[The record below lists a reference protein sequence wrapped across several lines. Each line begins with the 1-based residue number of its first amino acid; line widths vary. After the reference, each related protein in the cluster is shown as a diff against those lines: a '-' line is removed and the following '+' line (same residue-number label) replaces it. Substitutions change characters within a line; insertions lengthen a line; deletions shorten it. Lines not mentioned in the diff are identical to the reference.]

1 VKTALITG
9 GAKGIGLAISQE
21 LINDGWNVVITG
33 RDASAI
39 ASAVAG
45 LATGPGK
52 AVGKVM
58 DVRDRA
64 SIDAVFAE
72 MRTEFNSL
80 DSLINCAGVIIR
92 DESEVL
98 SENDWNTVIDT
109 DLSGVFKCSQAAYAD
124 LVKSPGATIVNVGSI
139 AGSVGIAGRAGYTAA
154 KAGLEGLTSVG
165 IAGRAGYTAAKA
177 GLEGLTRTL
186 GLEWANHDIRVN
198 AVAPGWTRTEMVAG
212 GIKDGRLSE
221 AALTARIPQQRLAE
235 PSEIAKVIKFLMSA
249 DSSYIT
255 GQTIVV
261 DGGITI
267 NGNT

>member
-1 VKTALITG
+1 MKTALVTG

-21 LINDGWNVVITG
+21 LVALGWNVVVTG
-33 RDASAI
+33 RDAAAI
-39 ASAVAG
+39 DTAVAG
-45 LATGPGK
+45 LASGPGK
-52 AVGKVM
+52 AIGRVM
-58 DVRDRA
+58 DVRDRT
-64 SIDAVFAE
+64 SIDSVIADT
-72 MRTEFNSL
+72 RSEFGSL

-98 SENDWNTVIDT
+98 SEADWETVIDT
-109 DLSGVFKCSQAAYAD
+109 DLSGVFKCSQAAFAD
-124 LVKSPGATIVNVGSI
+124 LEKAKGATIVNVGSI

-154 KAGLEGLTSVG
+154 KAGLEGLT
-165 IAGRAGYTAAKA
+165 
-177 GLEGLTRTL
+177 RTL
-186 GLEWANHDIRVN
+186 GLEWADRDIRVN

-221 AALTARIPQQRLAE
+221 AALTSRIPQKRLAE
-235 PSEIAKVIKFLMSA
+235 PNEIAKVVLFLMSS

-255 GQTIVV
+255 GQTITV

>member
-1 VKTALITG
+1 MKTALITG

-21 LINDGWNVVITG
+21 LINDSWNVVITG
-33 RDASAI
+33 RDATAI

-45 LATGPGK
+45 LNTGPGK

-64 SIDAVFAE
+64 SIDAVFTE
-72 MRTEFNSL
+72 IRTEFDSL

-98 SENDWNTVIDT
+98 SEQDWNTVIDT

-154 KAGLEGLTSVG
+154 KAGLEGLT
-165 IAGRAGYTAAKA
+165 
-177 GLEGLTRTL
+177 RTL
-186 GLEWANHDIRVN
+186 GLEWANRDIRVN

-235 PSEIAKVIKFLMSA
+235 PSEIAKVVKFLMST

>member
-1 VKTALITG
+1 MKTVLITG

-21 LINDGWNVVITG
+21 LVNDGWNVVITG
-33 RDASAI
+33 RDATAI

-45 LATGPGK
+45 LASGPGK

-64 SIDAVFAE
+64 SIDAVFTE
-72 MRTEFNSL
+72 MRTEFDSL

-92 DESEVL
+92 DESEAL
-98 SENDWNTVIDT
+98 SEQDWNTVIDT
-109 DLSGVFKCSQAAYAD
+109 DLSGVFKCSQAAYSD
-124 LVKSPGATIVNVGSI
+124 LIKSPGATIVNVGSI
-139 AGSVGIAGRAGYTAA
+139 AGSVGIAGRA
-154 KAGLEGLTSVG
+154 S
-165 IAGRAGYTAAKA
+165 YTAAKA

-186 GLEWANHDIRVN
+186 GLEWADRDIRVN

-212 GIKDGRLSE
+212 GIKDGMLSE

>member
-1 VKTALITG
+1 MKTALITG

-33 RDASAI
+33 RDATAI

-45 LATGPGK
+45 LDTGPGK

-72 MRTEFNSL
+72 IRTEFDSL

-98 SENDWNTVIDT
+98 SEQDWNTVIDT

-154 KAGLEGLTSVG
+154 KAGLEGLT
-165 IAGRAGYTAAKA
+165 
-177 GLEGLTRTL
+177 RTL
-186 GLEWANHDIRVN
+186 GLEWADRDIRVN

-235 PSEIAKVIKFLMSA
+235 PSEIAKVVKFLMSTDA
-249 DSSYIT
+249 SYIT

>member
-1 VKTALITG
+1 MKTALITG

-33 RDASAI
+33 RDATAI

-45 LATGPGK
+45 LNIGPGK

-72 MRTEFNSL
+72 IRTEFDSL

-98 SENDWNTVIDT
+98 SEQDWNTVIDT
-109 DLSGVFKCSQAAYAD
+109 DLSGVFKCSQAAYDD

-154 KAGLEGLTSVG
+154 KAGLEGLT
-165 IAGRAGYTAAKA
+165 
-177 GLEGLTRTL
+177 RTL
-186 GLEWANHDIRVN
+186 GLEWADRDIRVN
-198 AVAPGWTRTEMVAG
+198 AVAPGWTHTEMVAG

-235 PSEIAKVIKFLMSA
+235 PSEIAKVVKFLMST

>member
-1 VKTALITG
+1 MKTALVTG

-21 LINDGWNVVITG
+21 LVALGWNVVVTG
-33 RDASAI
+33 RDANAI
-39 ASAVAG
+39 DAAVAG
-45 LATGPGK
+45 LASGPGK
-52 AVGKVM
+52 AIGRVM

-64 SIDAVFAE
+64 SINSVIADT
-72 MRTEFNSL
+72 RGEFGSL

-92 DESEVL
+92 NESEVL
-98 SENDWNTVIDT
+98 SEADWETVIDT
-109 DLSGVFKCSQAAYAD
+109 DLSGVFKCSQAAFAD
-124 LVKSPGATIVNVGSI
+124 LEKAKGATIVNVGSI

-154 KAGLEGLTSVG
+154 KAGLEGLT
-165 IAGRAGYTAAKA
+165 
-177 GLEGLTRTL
+177 RTL
-186 GLEWANHDIRVN
+186 GLEWADRDIRVN

-221 AALTARIPQQRLAE
+221 AALTSRIPQKRLAE
-235 PSEIAKVIKFLMSA
+235 PSEIAKVVLFLMSS

-255 GQTIVV
+255 GQTITV

>member
-1 VKTALITG
+1 MKTALVTG

-21 LINDGWNVVITG
+21 LVSLGWNVVVTG
-33 RDASAI
+33 RDSAAI
-39 ASAVAG
+39 DAAVAG
-45 LATGPGK
+45 LASGPGK
-52 AVGKVM
+52 AIGRVM
-58 DVRDRA
+58 DVRDRT
-64 SIDAVFAE
+64 SIDSVIADT
-72 MRTEFNSL
+72 RNEFGSL

-98 SENDWNTVIDT
+98 SEADWETVIDT
-109 DLSGVFKCSQAAYAD
+109 DLSGVFKCSQAAFTD
-124 LVKSPGATIVNVGSI
+124 LEKAKGATIVNVGSI

-154 KAGLEGLTSVG
+154 KAGLEGLT
-165 IAGRAGYTAAKA
+165 
-177 GLEGLTRTL
+177 RTL
-186 GLEWANHDIRVN
+186 GLEWANRDIRVN

-221 AALTARIPQQRLAE
+221 AALTARIPQKRLAE
-235 PSEIAKVIKFLMSA
+235 PSEIAKVVLFLMSS

-255 GQTIVV
+255 GQTITV

>member
-33 RDASAI
+33 RDATAI
-39 ASAVAG
+39 ASAVAI
-45 LATGPGK
+45 LTTGPGK

-72 MRTEFNSL
+72 MRTEFDSL

-154 KAGLEGLTSVG
+154 KAGLEGLT
-165 IAGRAGYTAAKA
+165 
-177 GLEGLTRTL
+177 RTL
-186 GLEWANHDIRVN
+186 GLEWANRDIRVN

-235 PSEIAKVIKFLMSA
+235 PSEIAKVVKFLMSA

>member
-1 VKTALITG
+1 MKTALVTG

-21 LINDGWNVVITG
+21 LVALGWNVGVTG
-33 RDASAI
+33 RDAQAI
-39 ASAVAG
+39 DTAVTG
-45 LATGPGK
+45 LASGPGK
-52 AVGKVM
+52 AIGRVM

-64 SIDAVFAE
+64 SIDSVIADS
-72 MRTEFNSL
+72 RSEFGSL

-92 DESEVL
+92 DDSEVL
-98 SENDWNTVIDT
+98 SEADWETVIDT
-109 DLSGVFKCSQAAYAD
+109 DLSGVFRCSQAAFAD
-124 LVKSPGATIVNVGSI
+124 LEKTKGATIVNVGSI

-154 KAGLEGLTSVG
+154 KAGLEGLT
-165 IAGRAGYTAAKA
+165 
-177 GLEGLTRTL
+177 RTL
-186 GLEWANHDIRVN
+186 GLEWADRDIRVN

-221 AALTARIPQQRLAE
+221 AALTSRIPQKRLAE
-235 PSEIAKVIKFLMSA
+235 PSEIAKVVLFLMSS

-255 GQTIVV
+255 GQTITV

>member
-21 LINDGWNVVITG
+21 LISDGWNVVITG
-33 RDASAI
+33 RDATAI

-64 SIDAVFAE
+64 SIDAVFTE
-72 MRTEFNSL
+72 MRTEFDSL

-109 DLSGVFKCSQAAYAD
+109 DLSGVFKCSQAAYSD
-124 LVKSPGATIVNVGSI
+124 LVKSAGATIVNVGSI

-154 KAGLEGLTSVG
+154 KAGLEGLT
-165 IAGRAGYTAAKA
+165 
-177 GLEGLTRTL
+177 RTL
-186 GLEWANHDIRVN
+186 GLEWANRDIRVN

-235 PSEIAKVIKFLMSA
+235 PSEIAKVVKFLMSA

>member
-1 VKTALITG
+1 MKTALITG

-33 RDASAI
+33 RDATAI

-45 LATGPGK
+45 LDTGPGK

-58 DVRDRA
+58 DVRERA

-72 MRTEFNSL
+72 IRTEFDSL

-98 SENDWNTVIDT
+98 SEQDWNTVIDT

-154 KAGLEGLTSVG
+154 KAGLEGLT
-165 IAGRAGYTAAKA
+165 
-177 GLEGLTRTL
+177 RTL
-186 GLEWANHDIRVN
+186 GLEWADRDIRVN

-235 PSEIAKVIKFLMSA
+235 PSEIAKVVKFLMSM

>member
-1 VKTALITG
+1 MKTALITG

-21 LINDGWNVVITG
+21 LVNDGWNVVITG
-33 RDASAI
+33 RDATAI

-45 LATGPGK
+45 LASGPGK

-58 DVRDRA
+58 DVRDRV
-64 SIDAVFAE
+64 SIDAVFSE
-72 MRTEFNSL
+72 IRNQFDSL

-98 SENDWNTVIDT
+98 SEPDWNTVIDT

-154 KAGLEGLTSVG
+154 KAGLEGLT
-165 IAGRAGYTAAKA
+165 
-177 GLEGLTRTL
+177 RTL
-186 GLEWANHDIRVN
+186 GLEWADRDIRVN

-221 AALTARIPQQRLAE
+221 AALTARIPQKRLAE
-235 PSEIAKVIKFLMSA
+235 PSEIAKVVKFLMSA

>member
-1 VKTALITG
+1 MKTALITG

-33 RDASAI
+33 RDATAI
-39 ASAVAG
+39 SSAVAG
-45 LATGPGK
+45 LTLGPGK

-64 SIDAVFAE
+64 SVDAVFTE
-72 MRTEFNSL
+72 MRTEFDSL

-92 DESEVL
+92 DESESL
-98 SENDWNTVIDT
+98 SEQDWNTVIDT

-154 KAGLEGLTSVG
+154 KAGLEGLT
-165 IAGRAGYTAAKA
+165 
-177 GLEGLTRTL
+177 RTL
-186 GLEWANHDIRVN
+186 GLEWADRDIRVN

-235 PSEIAKVIKFLMSA
+235 PSEIAKVVKFLMSA

>member
-21 LINDGWNVVITG
+21 LVNDGWNVVITG
-33 RDASAI
+33 RDATAI
-39 ASAVAG
+39 ESAVAG
-45 LATGPGK
+45 LASGPGK

-58 DVRDRA
+58 DVRDRV
-64 SIDAVFAE
+64 SIDAVFSE
-72 MRTEFNSL
+72 IRNQFDSL

-98 SENDWNTVIDT
+98 SEPDWNTVIDT

-154 KAGLEGLTSVG
+154 KAGLEGLT
-165 IAGRAGYTAAKA
+165 
-177 GLEGLTRTL
+177 RTL
-186 GLEWANHDIRVN
+186 GLEWADRDIRVN

-221 AALTARIPQQRLAE
+221 AALTARIPQKRLAE
-235 PSEIAKVIKFLMSA
+235 PSEIAKVVKFLMSA

>member
-1 VKTALITG
+1 MKTALITG

-33 RDASAI
+33 RDETALAN
-39 ASAVAG
+39 AVAG
-45 LATGPGK
+45 LTSGPGK

-64 SIDAVFAE
+64 SIDAVFTE
-72 MRTEFNSL
+72 MRTEFGSL

-98 SENDWNTVIDT
+98 SEQDWNTVIDT
-109 DLSGVFKCSQAAYAD
+109 DLSGVFRCSQAAYSD

-139 AGSVGIAGRAGYTAA
+139 AGSVGIAGRA
-154 KAGLEGLTSVG
+154 S
-165 IAGRAGYTAAKA
+165 YTAAKA

-186 GLEWANHDIRVN
+186 GLEWAQRDIRVN

-235 PSEIAKVIKFLMSA
+235 PSEIAKVVKFLMSA

-267 NGNT
+267 NGNS

>member
-1 VKTALITG
+1 MKTALITG

-21 LINDGWNVVITG
+21 LISDGWNVVITG
-33 RDASAI
+33 RDATAI

-45 LATGPGK
+45 LNTGPGK

-72 MRTEFNSL
+72 IRTEFDSL

-98 SENDWNTVIDT
+98 SEQDWNTVIDT

-154 KAGLEGLTSVG
+154 KAGLEGLT
-165 IAGRAGYTAAKA
+165 
-177 GLEGLTRTL
+177 RTL
-186 GLEWANHDIRVN
+186 GLEWANRDIRVN

-235 PSEIAKVIKFLMSA
+235 PSEIAKVVKFLMST

>member
-1 VKTALITG
+1 MKTALVTG

-21 LINDGWNVVITG
+21 LVALGWNVVVTG
-33 RDASAI
+33 RDAQAI
-39 ASAVAG
+39 DTAVTG
-45 LATGPGK
+45 LASGPGK
-52 AVGKVM
+52 AIGRVM

-64 SIDAVFAE
+64 SIDSVIADS
-72 MRTEFNSL
+72 RSEFESL

-98 SENDWNTVIDT
+98 SEADWETVIDT
-109 DLSGVFKCSQAAYAD
+109 DLSGVFRCSQAAFAD
-124 LVKSPGATIVNVGSI
+124 LEKSKGATLVNVGSI

-154 KAGLEGLTSVG
+154 KAGLEGLT
-165 IAGRAGYTAAKA
+165 
-177 GLEGLTRTL
+177 RTL
-186 GLEWANHDIRVN
+186 GLEWADRDIRVN

-221 AALTARIPQQRLAE
+221 AALTSRIPQKRLAE
-235 PSEIAKVIKFLMSA
+235 PSEIAKVVLFLMSS

-255 GQTIVV
+255 GQTITV

>member
-33 RDASAI
+33 RDATAI
-39 ASAVAG
+39 GSAVAG
-45 LATGPGK
+45 LNSGPGK

-72 MRTEFNSL
+72 IRTEFDSL

-92 DESEVL
+92 DESEIL
-98 SENDWNTVIDT
+98 SEQDWNTVIDT

-154 KAGLEGLTSVG
+154 KAGLEGLT
-165 IAGRAGYTAAKA
+165 
-177 GLEGLTRTL
+177 RTL
-186 GLEWANHDIRVN
+186 GLEWADRDIRVN

-235 PSEIAKVIKFLMSA
+235 PSEIAKVVKFLMST

>member
-33 RDASAI
+33 RDATAI
-39 ASAVAG
+39 GSAVAG
-45 LATGPGK
+45 LNSGPGK

-64 SIDAVFAE
+64 SIDAVFTE
-72 MRTEFNSL
+72 IRTEFDSL

-92 DESEVL
+92 DESEIL
-98 SENDWNTVIDT
+98 SEQDWNTVIDT

-124 LVKSPGATIVNVGSI
+124 LVQSPGATIVNVGSI

-154 KAGLEGLTSVG
+154 KAGLEGLT
-165 IAGRAGYTAAKA
+165 
-177 GLEGLTRTL
+177 RTL
-186 GLEWANHDIRVN
+186 GLEWADRDIRVN

-235 PSEIAKVIKFLMSA
+235 PSEIAKVVKFLMST

>member
-1 VKTALITG
+1 MKTALVTG

-21 LINDGWNVVITG
+21 LVALGWNVVVTG
-33 RDASAI
+33 RDAAAI
-39 ASAVAG
+39 DTAVAG
-45 LATGPGK
+45 LASGPGK
-52 AVGKVM
+52 AIGRVM
-58 DVRDRA
+58 DVRNRT
-64 SIDAVFAE
+64 SIDAVIADT
-72 MRTEFNSL
+72 RSEFGSL

-98 SENDWNTVIDT
+98 SEADWETVIDT
-109 DLSGVFKCSQAAYAD
+109 DLSGVFKCSQAAFAD
-124 LVKSPGATIVNVGSI
+124 LEKAKGATIVNVGSI

-154 KAGLEGLTSVG
+154 KAGLEGLT
-165 IAGRAGYTAAKA
+165 
-177 GLEGLTRTL
+177 RTL
-186 GLEWANHDIRVN
+186 GLEWADRDIRVN

-221 AALTARIPQQRLAE
+221 AALTSRIPQKRLAE
-235 PSEIAKVIKFLMSA
+235 PSEIAKVVLFLMSS

-255 GQTIVV
+255 GQTITV

>member
-1 VKTALITG
+1 MKTALITG

-21 LINDGWNVVITG
+21 LMRDGWNVVITG
-33 RDASAI
+33 RDAQAI
-39 ASAVAG
+39 DAAVAG
-45 LATGPGK
+45 LTTGPGK

-58 DVRDRA
+58 DVRDRT
-64 SIDAVFAE
+64 SIDAVLAE
-72 MRTEFNSL
+72 VRKEFDSL

-98 SENDWNTVIDT
+98 SEADWETVIDT
-109 DLSGVFKCSQAAYAD
+109 DLSGVIRCSQAAFGD
-124 LVKSPGATIVNVGSI
+124 LEKAKGATIVNVGSI

-154 KAGLEGLTSVG
+154 KAGLEGLT
-165 IAGRAGYTAAKA
+165 
-177 GLEGLTRTL
+177 RTL
-186 GLEWANHDIRVN
+186 GLEWADRDIRVN

-221 AALTARIPQQRLAE
+221 AALTSRIPQKRLAE
-235 PSEIAKVIKFLMSA
+235 PHEIATVVKFLMSA

-255 GQTIVV
+255 GQTITV

>member
-1 VKTALITG
+1 LDMKTALVTG

-21 LINDGWNVVITG
+21 LVALGWNVVVTG
-33 RDASAI
+33 RDAAAI
-39 ASAVAG
+39 DAAVAG
-45 LATGPGK
+45 LALGPGK
-52 AVGKVM
+52 AIGRVM
-58 DVRDRA
+58 DVRDRT
-64 SIDAVFAE
+64 SIDSVIADT
-72 MRTEFNSL
+72 RSEFGTL

-98 SENDWNTVIDT
+98 SEADWETVIDT
-109 DLSGVFKCSQAAYAD
+109 DLSGVFKCSQAAFAD
-124 LVKSPGATIVNVGSI
+124 LEKAKGATIVNVGSI

-154 KAGLEGLTSVG
+154 KAGLEGLT
-165 IAGRAGYTAAKA
+165 
-177 GLEGLTRTL
+177 RTL
-186 GLEWANHDIRVN
+186 GLEWADRDIRVN

-221 AALTARIPQQRLAE
+221 AALTSRIPQKRLAE
-235 PSEIAKVIKFLMSA
+235 PSEIAKVVLFLMSS

-255 GQTIVV
+255 GQTITV

>member
-1 VKTALITG
+1 MKTALITG

-33 RDASAI
+33 RDATAI
-39 ASAVAG
+39 GSAVSG
-45 LATGPGK
+45 LNSGPGK

-72 MRTEFNSL
+72 IRTEFDSL

-92 DESEVL
+92 DESESL
-98 SENDWNTVIDT
+98 SEQDWNTVIDT

-154 KAGLEGLTSVG
+154 KAGLEGLT
-165 IAGRAGYTAAKA
+165 
-177 GLEGLTRTL
+177 RTL
-186 GLEWANHDIRVN
+186 GLEWADRDIRVN

-235 PSEIAKVIKFLMSA
+235 PSEIAKVVKFLMSA

>member
-1 VKTALITG
+1 MKTALITG

-33 RDASAI
+33 RDAAAI
-39 ASAVAG
+39 KIAVAG
-45 LATGPGK
+45 LGSSRGK

-72 MRTEFNSL
+72 VRSEFDSI

-92 DESEVL
+92 DDSEVL
-98 SENDWNTVIDT
+98 SESDWNTVIDT
-109 DLSGVFKCSQAAYAD
+109 DLSGVFKCSQAAFSD

-154 KAGLEGLTSVG
+154 KAGLEGLT
-165 IAGRAGYTAAKA
+165 
-177 GLEGLTRTL
+177 RTL
-186 GLEWANHDIRVN
+186 GLEWADRDIRVN

-235 PSEIAKVIKFLMSA
+235 PNEIAKVVKFLMSS

>member
-1 VKTALITG
+1 MKTALITG

-33 RDASAI
+33 RDATAI
-39 ASAVAG
+39 GSAVAG
-45 LATGPGK
+45 LNSGPGK

-64 SIDAVFAE
+64 SIEAVFTE
-72 MRTEFNSL
+72 IRTEFDSL

-98 SENDWNTVIDT
+98 SEQDWNTVIDT

-154 KAGLEGLTSVG
+154 KAGLEGLT
-165 IAGRAGYTAAKA
+165 
-177 GLEGLTRTL
+177 RTL
-186 GLEWANHDIRVN
+186 GLEWADRDIRVN

-235 PSEIAKVIKFLMSA
+235 PSEIAKVVKFLMSM

>member
-1 VKTALITG
+1 MKTALVTG
-9 GAKGIGLAISQE
+9 GAKGIGLAISKE
-21 LINDGWNVVITG
+21 LVVLGWNVVITG
-33 RDASAI
+33 RDATAI
-39 ASAVAG
+39 DSAVAG
-45 LATGPGK
+45 LSIGPGK
-52 AVGKVM
+52 AVGKIM
-58 DVRDRA
+58 DVRDRS
-64 SIDAVFAE
+64 SIDSVIAE
-72 MRTEFNSL
+72 IRNEFTSL

-98 SENDWNTVIDT
+98 SEADWNTVIDT
-109 DLSGVFKCSQAAYAD
+109 DLSGVFKCSQAAFAD
-124 LVKSPGATIVNVGSI
+124 LERSKGATIVNVGSI

-154 KAGLEGLTSVG
+154 KAGLEGLT
-165 IAGRAGYTAAKA
+165 
-177 GLEGLTRTL
+177 RTL
-186 GLEWANHDIRVN
+186 GLEWANRDIRVN

-235 PSEIAKVIKFLMSA
+235 PSEIAKVVLFLMSA

-255 GQTIVV
+255 GQTITV